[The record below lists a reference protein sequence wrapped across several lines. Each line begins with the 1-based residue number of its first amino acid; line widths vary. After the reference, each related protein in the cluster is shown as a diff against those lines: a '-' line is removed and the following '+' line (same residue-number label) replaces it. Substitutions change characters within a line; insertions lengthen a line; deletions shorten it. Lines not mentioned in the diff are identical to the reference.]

1 MIAFALLNGKEKYLE
16 RISLGAA
23 IILLEKQGNPVT
35 VASIKVA
42 QVGFYSDVCYF
53 CCLKE

>member
-1 MIAFALLNGKEKYLE
+1 MGKEKYLE
-16 RISLGAA
+16 RISLGGA
-23 IILLEKQGNPVT
+23 IILLEEQGNPVT
-35 VASIKVA
+35 VASLKVA

>member
-1 MIAFALLNGKEKYLE
+1 MGKEKYLE
-16 RISLGAA
+16 RITLGAT
-23 IILLEKQGNPVT
+23 IVHVEKQGNPMT